1 MKRLIKFHKA
11 FLPATL
17 VSVALLAFS
26 VLGLFV
32 KGFNL
37 GVDFQAG
44 INQYVRLA
52 YPTGTVTYSGP
63 GTPRLEINDDTAAV
77 VFTGT
82 ESSDRTASW
91 DLATVGTLADLAAAM
106 KAEGVDVSLSDGAG
120 YSAEL
125 LLPTFQGDYI
135 LSAQPTMIHRM
146 PRGADERLGSVE
158 EIRQALTGL
167 GNVTVQAVGAE
178 GSGEFIVRVRDDG
191 TDKNF
196 SAKVPEQI
204 TLALDGVFGAG
215 RTVAVKTDYVGP
227 RFSQSLAQNVV
238 WLTLLT
244 LGGILLYA
252 GIRFKFQFATGA
264 VLAVVHDGL
273 IMAGFMIWTGM
284 EFGTTSIA
292 AILTILG
299 YSINDT
305 IVIFDRIRED
315 HKLSPTDSMTTI
327 IDRSISETLG
337 RTVITTVTTLLAV
350 LALFLFTTG
359 SIKDFALAL
368 IVGIISGTYSTIFI
382 ASGFVA
388 WWDKMRVS
396 RHAKLNA
403 GTEVQAH

>member
-1 MKRLIKFHKA
+1 
-11 FLPATL
+11 
-17 VSVALLAFS
+17 
-26 VLGLFV
+26 
-32 KGFNL
+32 
-37 GVDFQAG
+37 
-44 INQYVRLA
+44 
-52 YPTGTVTYSGP
+52 
-63 GTPRLEINDDTAAV
+63 
-77 VFTGT
+77 
-82 ESSDRTASW
+82 
-91 DLATVGTLADLAAAM
+91 
-106 KAEGVDVSLSDGAG
+106 
-120 YSAEL
+120 
-125 LLPTFQGDYI
+125 
-135 LSAQPTMIHRM
+135 M

-191 TDKNF
+191 TDKSF

-382 ASGFVA
+382 ATGFVA
-388 WWDKMRVS
+388 WWDKLRAS